1 MLFAERY
8 RLVSKLGK
16 GSFGAVFSAAEGYNT
31 EPTVAIKMERIRKYD
46 DAALLETEMAVYAAL
61 AGTSHVPRILK
72 CGEYETSRFI
82 AMDLLGRTLD
92 DLHYFCGDHFSL
104 KTVLMI
110 IEQTLAAIESLHQRG
125 YVYRDVRPSNFLI
138 GRGEQAPK
146 IFMVDYGLAKQY
158 VDENGKHIP
167 FAHYSWIPGTS
178 RYCTARAML
187 GHELSR
193 RDDMESLGYMWIS
206 FMRPLPWCNIE
217 GDMSASERR
226 KIVTKLKNET
236 SIDQL
241 CANLPQE
248 FHRYMAKV
256 QSMEFD
262 EEPPYA
268 EFRDMFRKL
277 FVRFRFVYDYQ
288 FDWVGNPLVEGKP
301 KPKVKPRV
309 IEKKLSPE
317 RLKERLTIPERLCP
331 LNTGERLLSKVRETH
346 LDMTPSEVLERVAEA
361 RKKRLRRGPGTASCA
376 VMPTLS
382 KLKEKRLPKRGN
394 LKPSSSAPGN
404 LVLNLANPLGHALRL
419 IRDQS
424 PLCSMEDLAGLDLG
438 NESLPVLEDSPIAQ
452 APESPLYH
460 ASRLPSI
467 DKPSLIRIR
476 KRD

>member
-16 GSFGAVFSAAEGYNT
+16 GSFGAVFSAAEGDNT

-61 AGTSHVPRILK
+61 ADTSHVPRILK

-92 DLHYFCGDHFSL
+92 DLHYFCGDRFSL

-110 IEQTLAAIESLHQRG
+110 IEQTLAAIESLHRRG
-125 YVYRDVRPSNFLI
+125 YVYRDVKPSNFLI
-138 GRGEQAPK
+138 GRGEQAPT

-193 RDDMESLGYMWIS
+193 RDDMESLVYMWIS

-217 GDMSASERR
+217 GDTSASERR
-226 KIVTKLKNET
+226 KMVTKLKNET

-241 CANLPQE
+241 CANLPKE

-277 FVRFRFVYDYQ
+277 FVRFRFCV
-288 FDWVGNPLVEGKP
+288 
-301 KPKVKPRV
+301 
-309 IEKKLSPE
+309 
-317 RLKERLTIPERLCP
+317 
-331 LNTGERLLSKVRETH
+331 
-346 LDMTPSEVLERVAEA
+346 
-361 RKKRLRRGPGTASCA
+361 
-376 VMPTLS
+376 
-382 KLKEKRLPKRGN
+382 
-394 LKPSSSAPGN
+394 
-404 LVLNLANPLGHALRL
+404 
-419 IRDQS
+419 
-424 PLCSMEDLAGLDLG
+424 
-438 NESLPVLEDSPIAQ
+438 
-452 APESPLYH
+452 
-460 ASRLPSI
+460 
-467 DKPSLIRIR
+467 
-476 KRD
+476 